1 VQGTLHVGFSG
12 GRDST
17 VLLHAVAAER
27 RDGVVAVHVNHGLR
41 PEADGWQEHC
51 GTVAGQLGVAF
62 AAHRV
67 TVSGR
72 GSREAGA
79 RAARY
84 RVFTDLL
91 VQPNDRL
98 LLAHHR
104 QDQAETVLLR
114 MLQGRG
120 LYGMPRQRPLGAGL
134 LVRPLLDVAPQ
145 VLDSYARRHGLS
157 WVEDPTNADQQLDR
171 NFLRHRVL
179 PDLRQRWPDV
189 DRALLHA
196 MQHHHRAN
204 ALIMA
209 RLGAAAAAD
218 SLTLSL
224 LEQCAPDERVELLR
238 LWLQSHG
245 IRAPSRVAL
254 RELARQLTGAG
265 ADRQPRLGLDGATVR
280 RHGGRVYLTR
290 PAPAL
295 EPGYPVVL
303 PGATRLPH
311 GELEVV
317 PDPAGF
323 RPAGPV
329 EVRFRVG
336 GERLEAG
343 GHHRSLKQLF
353 QQAGVPAWQRASY
366 PLLFDAEGLLAVPG
380 VAQRDSAR
388 AGAERPATSGGWRAE
403 WRPRTQA

>member
-1 VQGTLHVGFSG
+1 V
-12 GRDST
+12 
-17 VLLHAVAAER
+17 
-27 RDGVVAVHVNHGLR
+27 
-41 PEADGWQEHC
+41 
-51 GTVAGQLGVAF
+51 
-62 AAHRV
+62 AHRV

-72 GSREAGA
+72 GSLEALA
-79 RAARY
+79 RTARY

-91 VQPNDRL
+91 ALPHDRL

-145 VLDSYARRHGLS
+145 VLESYALHHGLL
-157 WVEDPTNADQQLDR
+157 WVEDPANADQRLDR

-189 DRALLHA
+189 DRALLDV
-196 MQHHHRAN
+196 MQHHHLADT
-204 ALIMA
+204 LIMA

-218 SLTLSL
+218 SLALSL
-224 LEQCAPDERVELLR
+224 LEQCDPAERAELLR

-245 IRAPSRVAL
+245 IRAPGRVAL
-254 RELARQLTGAG
+254 RELVRQLAGAG
-265 ADRQPRLGLDGATVR
+265 TDRQPMLRLDGATLR

-290 PAPAL
+290 PEPPL
-295 EPGYPVVL
+295 EPRYSVVL
-303 PGATRLPH
+303 PGTTRLPH
-311 GELEVV
+311 GELELF

-329 EVRFRVG
+329 EVRFRGG

-343 GHHRSLKQLF
+343 GHHHPLKQLF
-353 QQAGVPAWQRASY
+353 QQAGVPAWQRSSY

-388 AGAERPATSGGWRAE
+388 ARLDGRGTGGGCRAE
-403 WRPRTQA
+403 WRPRAGG